1 MKMTKMMA
9 FGIAAAIAATTGTAI
24 AGDAPKA
31 WTKCKSCHSLEPG
44 KHKIGPSLA
53 GVMGRQAGTAEGF
66 TKYKAMKGASFTWD
80 AEKMDA
86 WITDQKKFLKANAD
100 IVGGPKTSMSAKI
113 KKEKDRKAIIEYLME
128 GDD

>member
-31 WTKCKSCHSLEPG
+31 WKKCKSCHSIEPG

>member
-9 FGIAAAIAATTGTAI
+9 FGIAAAIAATTGSAMAADGAKTF
-24 AGDAPKA
+24 KK
-31 WTKCKSCHSLEPG
+31 KCGACHTVEAG

-113 KKEKDRKAIIEYLME
+113 KKEKDRKAIIEFLQ